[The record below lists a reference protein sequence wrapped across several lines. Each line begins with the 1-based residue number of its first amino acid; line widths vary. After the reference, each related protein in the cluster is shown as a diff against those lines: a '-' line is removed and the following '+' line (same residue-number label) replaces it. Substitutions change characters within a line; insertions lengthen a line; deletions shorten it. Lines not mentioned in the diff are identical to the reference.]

1 MTENKN
7 VLWFSGLAVAAGLGV
22 AVGGAAAA
30 SADTG
35 TAGPAN
41 TSKADNA
48 QSAGTGHTN
57 RVKAGPAKSAANK
70 PKPKRVTVTPL
81 AAASLPA
88 SVRAAAAPAPA
99 AAVRTAAASTPNAAA
114 LSAPVTA
121 DVSAISRATAAANPI
136 QQLLNGVANLIKQIL
151 AIPQA
156 IINQITKLF
165 RGPGSSQ
172 GSGDYKVTGSIPLS
186 AGHGVTSPPMTVGP
200 DGRIYALSLTYSA
213 GGTTTGAE
221 LQIYPSDGAGTYST
235 VALDPAQFTYGEN
248 STGTYN
254 IVAGVGSD
262 TNVYLTGFSGT
273 DRPVIMVSATGVVK
287 TIPLG
292 ATSDVSLVA
301 TSAGVFASS
310 STLDDGTYK
319 PALWTINPATATATK
334 AILGSF
340 ILSTALAYRDGP
352 ALAGG
357 PNGVVFL
364 VGSLT
369 NSTQGVATVG
379 AGGVV
384 GTPVAISNGTSTFYL
399 NGTRFVADAG
409 HVYTPRY
416 VINATTGA
424 VSSIPLALGNN
435 GRATF
440 NAVGS
445 DGLVYINSYDSL
457 PEGTANGAVKVY
469 NPATNKVVATVKLG
483 DYVYTVAEAG
493 GKIYALRRDDSTGKY
508 YVDIISKNT

>member
-1 MTENKN
+1 MTDNKN
-7 VLWFSGLAVAAGLGV
+7 VLWFGGLAVAAGLGV

-35 TAGPAN
+35 TAGSPN
-41 TSKADNA
+41 TARSDNA
-48 QSAGTGHTN
+48 HSAGTGHTN

-70 PKPKRVTVTPL
+70 PKPRRVTVTPL

-99 AAVRTAAASTPNAAA
+99 AAARTVAASTPSAAA
-114 LSAPVTA
+114 LSTPVNA
-121 DVSAISRATAAANPI
+121 NASAISRATAAANPI

-156 IINQITKLF
+156 IITQITKLF

-172 GSGDYKVTGSIPLS
+172 GSGDYKVTGTVPLS
-186 AGHGVTSPPMTVGP
+186 AGHGVNTPPMTVGS

-213 GGTTTGAE
+213 GGSTTGAE
-221 LQIYPSDGAGTYST
+221 LQIYLPTGGGTYT
-235 VALDPAQFTYGEN
+235 AVALDPAQFTFSES

-254 IVAGVGSD
+254 IVAGVGGD
-262 TNVYLTGFSGT
+262 TNVYITGFSGS
-273 DRPVIMVSATGVVK
+273 DRPVIMVSDTGTVK
-287 TIPLG
+287 VIPLG

-301 TSAGVFASS
+301 TTAGVFAAS
-310 STLDDGTYK
+310 STLDNGTYK
-319 PALWTINPATATATK
+319 PALWTVDPTTATATK
-334 AILGSF
+334 AILGGF

-357 PNGVVFL
+357 PNGAVFL
-364 VGSLT
+364 VGFLT
-369 NSTQGVATVG
+369 NTTQGVATVG

-384 GTPVAISNGTSTFYL
+384 GTPVAISNGNSTFYL

-409 HVYTPRY
+409 HVYTPRN
-416 VINATTGA
+416 VINTATGA

-440 NAVGS
+440 NAIGS
-445 DGLVYINSYDSL
+445 DGLVVINSYDSL

-469 NPATNKVVATVKLG
+469 NPVTGKVVATVKLG
-483 DYVYTVAEAG
+483 DYVYTVDEAG
-493 GKIYALRRDDSTGKY
+493 GKIYALRRDNSTGEHH
-508 YVDIISKNT
+508 VDIISKSS

>member
-7 VLWFSGLAVAAGLGV
+7 VLWLGGLAVAAGLGV
-22 AVGGAAAA
+22 AVGGAASAG
-30 SADTG
+30 ADTG
-35 TAGPAN
+35 TAGPAQPA
-41 TSKADNA
+41 KADQA
-48 QSAGTGHTN
+48 QSSATGHTN
-57 RVKAGPAKSAANK
+57 RVKAGPAKAAAAK
-70 PKPKRVTVTPL
+70 PKPKRVTVAPP

-88 SVRAAAAPAPA
+88 SVRASAAPAPKA
-99 AAVRTAAASTPNAAA
+99 TVVSP
-114 LSAPVTA
+114 PVAA
-121 DVSAISRATAAANPI
+121 DVSVISRATASANPI

-156 IINQITKLF
+156 IITQISKLF
-165 RGPGSSQ
+165 RGSGSSQ
-172 GSGDYKVTGSIPLS
+172 GSGDYKVTGSVPLS
-186 AGHGVTSPPMTVGP
+186 AGHGVTAPPMTVGSN
-200 DGRIYALSLTYSA
+200 GQIYALSLTFT
-213 GGTTTGAE
+213 GDKTTGAE
-221 LQIYPSDGAGTYST
+221 LQIYPSDGAGAHSAVT
-235 VALDPAQFTYGEN
+235 LDPSQFSYGKN

-262 TNVYLTGFSGT
+262 SNVYITGFSGT
-273 DRPVIMVSATGVVK
+273 DRPVIMVSSTGVVK

-301 TSAGVFASS
+301 ATTGVFAAS
-310 STLDDGTYK
+310 STLDNGTYK
-319 PALWTINPATATATK
+319 PALWTIDPTTATATK
-334 AILGSF
+334 TILGSF

-357 PNGVVFL
+357 PNGAVYMI
-364 VGSLT
+364 GSLT

-384 GTPVAISNGTSTFYL
+384 GTPVAINNGNSTFYL

-409 HVYTPRY
+409 HVYTPLK
-416 VINATTGA
+416 VINAVTGA

-440 NAVGS
+440 NAIGS

-457 PEGTANGAVKVY
+457 AEGSSNGAVKVY
-469 NPATNKVVATVKLG
+469 NPATGKVVATVKLG
-483 DYVYTVAEAG
+483 DYVSTVDEAG
-493 GKIYALRRDDSTGKY
+493 GKIYALRMDSTGKY
-508 YVDIISKNT
+508 FVDIISKSS

>member
-1 MTENKN
+1 MTESKN

-41 TSKADNA
+41 TSKAGNA
-48 QSAGTGHTN
+48 QSAGTGHSN

-99 AAVRTAAASTPNAAA
+99 AAVRTAAALST
-114 LSAPVTA
+114 PVTA

-172 GSGDYKVTGSIPLS
+172 GSGDYKVTGTIPLS
-186 AGHGVTSPPMTVGP
+186 AGHGVTSPPMTVGS

-221 LQIYPSDGAGTYST
+221 LQIYPPDGAGTYST
-235 VALDPAQFTYGEN
+235 VALDPAQFTFGEN

-254 IVAGVGSD
+254 IVAGVGGD

-273 DRPVIMVSATGVVK
+273 DRPVIMVSDTGVVK

-301 TSAGVFASS
+301 TTAGVFAAS

-319 PALWTINPATATATK
+319 PALWTINPAAASATK
-334 AILGSF
+334 TILGSF

-364 VGSLT
+364 VGFLT

-384 GTPVAISNGTSTFYL
+384 GTPVAISNGNSTFYL

-416 VINATTGA
+416 VINTTTGA

-440 NAVGS
+440 NAIGS
-445 DGLVYINSYDSL
+445 DGLVLINFYDSL
-457 PEGTANGAVKVY
+457 PQGAANGAVKVY
-469 NPATNKVVATVKLG
+469 NPATGKVVATVKLG

-493 GKIYALRRDDSTGKY
+493 GKIYALRRDDSTGNH